1 VHDASL
7 GTAVAAAE
15 RKSTAVQT
23 RMPAEAVPDAVEHAD
38 EDAVLLKAA
47 MRSVC
52 LEAGTVV
59 DVMH

>member
-1 VHDASL
+1 MHDAGL

-15 RKSTAVQT
+15 RNLTVVQ
-23 RMPAEAVPDAVEHAD
+23 RSRPAEVAPDAVEHAD
-38 EDAVLLKAA
+38 EAAVLPKAA

-59 DVMH
+59 GVMH